1 MTEGRLRP
9 GWPGRGYEPDAGLT
23 DMQWYM
29 YHQHNVAFFAAFSA
43 VDLDREETLFL
54 LRKLVASA
62 PHFVRF
68 HRGAREVSDDAL
80 SRIVSVE
87 TVPDFAGF
95 PECWLDEG
103 DAVFSDPDLP
113 LFRVRVARLAEPDAE
128 GRRSFLLV
136 QLSHVLAEGTDSSLL
151 SRSRSAAH
159 TEVRAEKKV
168 PGWIVA
174 AARAFAYVAA
184 PGHLFVSRFSTPH
197 PGKIVAATR
206 VIERGAVAAAA
217 RAHGV
222 RQRTLLLGLTAHVI
236 SGAGT
241 PDGKRKIS
249 STYSVVDHA
258 GGEHRDSFMRMRM
271 RFAMFENRENFPE
284 FLRAL
289 DERLTRAE
297 GAESGFNA
305 EMNAAAIRLHR
316 RLARR
321 MPGLYGPKV
330 FAFMPYDLVFAL
342 IPPHRLTG
350 PLSQGLM
357 EPIWAGAV
365 MQGINGC
372 VAVPGRRFVTLNFY
386 LEESLIPRLAGLDAR
401 VAGLPVGSRSSSL
414 GYDRDA
420 TPAPVHTPIG

>member
-1 MTEGRLRP
+1 MGQDGMMP
-9 GWPGRGYEPDAGLT
+9 GWPGRGYEPGASLT

-43 VDLDREETLFL
+43 DDIDSLSGVYLA
-54 LRKLVASA
+54 RKLIQSA
-62 PHFVRF
+62 PQFAQY
-68 HRGAREVSDDAL
+68 HRAAGDPSDEDLA
-80 SRIVSVE
+80 RIVSVE

-95 PECWLDEG
+95 PELWLDDG

-113 LFRVRVARLAEPDAE
+113 LFRVRVARLAASDAE
-128 GRRSFLLV
+128 GRRAFLLV

-151 SRSRSAAH
+151 TRSRSAAH
-159 TEVRAEKKV
+159 AEVTAKEKA

-174 AARAFAYVAA
+174 AARAFAWVAV
-184 PGHLFVSRFSTPH
+184 PGHLLVSRFSTPH

-206 VIERGAVAAAA
+206 VLTRETVAAAA
-217 RAHGV
+217 RAYGV
-222 RQRTLLLGLTAHVI
+222 RQRTLLLGLTAFVI
-236 SGAGT
+236 SRAGT
-241 PDGKRKIS
+241 PEGKRKIS
-249 STYSVVDHA
+249 STYSVVDQA

-271 RFAMFENRENFPE
+271 RFAMVENRDSFPD

-289 DERLTRAE
+289 DSRLTATE

-305 EMNAAAIRLHR
+305 EMNAAAVRLHR

-321 MPGLYGPKV
+321 MPRLYAPKV

-350 PLSQGLM
+350 PLSRGLM
-357 EPIWAGAV
+357 EPVWAGAV
-365 MQGINGC
+365 MPGINGC

-386 LEESLIPRLAGLDAR
+386 LEESLLPRLGDLDALI
-401 VAGLPVGSRSSSL
+401 AGLPVGSRSSSL